1 MSNLSVVD
9 KDFLE
14 EALNMGC
21 GYVLDFSDRTFSKFF
36 NEQGEDIDNP
46 VYAENG
52 RSKAKR
58 LRAYWHLAS
67 DESVGKI
74 LVAMS
79 EVMENNLVRGKVCS
93 GDQESKEQYVGQAR
107 RVKEIGEKLLNRTNA
122 SAGKENAGAMQ
133 YQNDDVERLK
143 TYMKLKAEY
152 YGIPI
157 STLFFDFSDISN
169 IVIYTD
175 GVYGETFYDE
185 MFDIFQDESALKTA
199 IRAGIGK
206 EIFEKFPQNSEWTIK
221 VAANTEIKNVVNNVQ
236 NNTINNSGMAKS
248 ISLSKNTNASPE
260 RKQLSICAKFSDWFK
275 WF

>member
-1 MSNLSVVD
+1 MSSLSVVD
-9 KDFLE
+9 KDLLE
-14 EALNMGC
+14 KALGMDC

-36 NEQGEDIDNP
+36 NDQGENIDNP

-52 RSKAKR
+52 SSKAKR
-58 LRAYWHLAS
+58 LRTYWHLAS
-67 DESVGKI
+67 DESVGRV

-79 EVMENNLVRGKVCS
+79 EVMENNLVLGNVGF
-93 GDQESKEQYVGQAR
+93 GDQESKEQYVGQTR

-122 SAGKENAGAMQ
+122 NAEKVKTGVKQ
-133 YQNDDVERLK
+133 CQTDDVERLK
-143 TYMKLKAEY
+143 AYMKAKAEY

-169 IVIYTD
+169 VFIYTVH
-175 GVYGETFYDE
+175 GSEFRDE
-185 MFDIFQDESALKTA
+185 RFDVFQDENALKTA

-206 EIFEKFPQNSEWTIK
+206 ESFIKNPQNSEWTIQM
-221 VAANTEIKNVVNNVQ
+221 AGDTEARTVVNNVQ

-248 ISLSKNTNASPE
+248 INLSKNTNASSE
-260 RKQLSICAKFSDWFK
+260 RKQLSIYAKLSALFK